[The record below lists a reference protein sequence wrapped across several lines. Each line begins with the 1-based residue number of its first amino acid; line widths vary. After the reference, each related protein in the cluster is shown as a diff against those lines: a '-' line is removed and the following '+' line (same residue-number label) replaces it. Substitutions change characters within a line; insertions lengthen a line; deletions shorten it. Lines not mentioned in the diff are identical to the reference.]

1 MFLVHEKSFII
12 AEAGTNHADSNQ
24 TTRLKKALH
33 YVEIAAEAGAD
44 AVKFQMFAEPLT
56 DMFCWIDGDED
67 RAARWLSSVLTYEQW
82 WEVKKK
88 ADSLGIILLA
98 SVFQDKTIGWIEDL
112 GLEATKVASRA
123 AKDFPYGRGPKHYYV
138 SNGMY
143 EVPTGANIIELQ
155 CEANYPSTQW
165 WEKVTPGFS
174 DHSGSPA
181 RAVHAIE
188 SGCKLIEVHFYDQPE
203 DAGPDL
209 LACLTLEQ
217 LSFVCRS
224 RDV

>member
-1 MFLVHEKSFII
+1 MIDLTKPFII
-12 AEAGTNHADSNQ
+12 AEAGTNHADANSSN
-24 TTRLKKALH
+24 RLKKALH
-33 YVEIAAEAGAD
+33 YVEVAVEAGAD

-67 RAARWLSSVLTYEQW
+67 RAARWLNSVLTFDQW

-88 ADSLGIILLA
+88 ADFLGIVLLA
-98 SVFQDKTIGWIEDL
+98 SVFQDKTITWIEEL

-123 AKDFPYGRGPKHYYV
+123 ANTFPYGRGPKPYFV
-138 SNGMY
+138 SNGMSS
-143 EVPTGANIIELQ
+143 VPDDVIEFQ

-165 WEKVTPGFS
+165 WGKITPGFS

-181 RAVHAIE
+181 RAVHALE
-188 SGCKLIEVHFYDQPE
+188 NGCKLIEVHFYDDPD

-209 LACLTLEQ
+209 LACLTIDQ

-224 RDV
+224 KNV